1 MTSYRRVRSR
11 DLFPT
16 DEPVPAASLVG
27 RSVDV
32 DELTN
37 ALANGLN
44 RIMVRPRR
52 TGKTSVALAAVAE
65 LRARGC
71 YVASIDLFRL
81 SGTAELAWADR
92 GGAHQPRTSAP
103 RRSRGPPG
111 QPIADRG
118 NRPDGLRDAVRGI
131 RTRHR
136 DRSHA

>member
-1 MTSYRRVRSR
+1 MTFHRRVRSR

-27 RSVDV
+27 RSADV

-44 RIMVRPRR
+44 RTMVGPRR

-71 YVASIDLFRL
+71 YVASIDLFDFLEPRSL
-81 SGTAELAWADR
+81 RGLTGGCSPTAHQRTAPEPRPAGPADR
-92 GGAHQPRTSAP
+92 
-103 RRSRGPPG
+103 
-111 QPIADRG
+111 
-118 NRPDGLRDAVRGI
+118 
-131 RTRHR
+131 
-136 DRSHA
+136 